1 MNIEELAFKDRI
13 TLAQLNELVLLDII
27 EFLQLDRKQWI
38 NQFTQTHNESVEIQK
53 ENEQLTE
60 RMEYLERS
68 NNRREDI
75 IIEQR
80 QEISDLEDNWNE
92 LKEYLHNVDV
102 VVDYSENYDGHFI
115 NYDVLID
122 KMQELQQENK
132 KINGSIQTYD
142 ILLKAN
148 VEENKQLKNNWNELR
163 KWIYEG
169 HYLYVPEIAKNS
181 TYQIILDKMEELER
195 GVSDVE
201 D

>member
-163 KWIYEG
+163 KWIYDG